1 MVILHQFL
9 YLNSKATKMKKTAG
23 TRLMVL
29 SSLIVILSLIVPDL
43 TGQTDPANQLPQF
56 LFPVFTKSLVKMKDG
71 RQLTA
76 TLNYNM
82 VDEEMIFNQN
92 GAYLALEKPKEIDT
106 IYLQNRRFVP
116 VGNAF
121 YEVLSNGTACLYI
134 QHKARYSPKGSPTA
148 YGMTSKTLGPSKVL
162 SMEVGNQVRQ
172 VELPDNVEVSPATV
186 NWVSYKKEMYK
197 FSTEKQFLKLFPEN
211 EDKLK
216 EFIKTNKIE
225 IKSREDLIKLGT
237 FCNSLVK

>member
-1 MVILHQFL
+1 
-9 YLNSKATKMKKTAG
+9 MKKTAG
-23 TRLMVL
+23 TRIMIL
-29 SSLIVILSLIVPDL
+29 SCLIVILSFFIPDL
-43 TGQTDPANQLPQF
+43 SGQTDSANQLPQF

-76 TLNYNM
+76 NLNYNM

-92 GAYLALEKPKEIDT
+92 GAYMALEKPVEIDT
-106 IYLQNRRFVP
+106 IFLQNRRFIP
-116 VGNAF
+116 VENAF
-121 YEVLSNGTACLYI
+121 YEVLTKGSTSLYI

-186 NWVSYKKEMYK
+186 NWVSYKNEMHK
-197 FSTEKQFLKLFPEN
+197 FTTEKQFLKIFPEY
-211 EDKLK
+211 ETKLK
-216 EFIKTNKIE
+216 EFLKTNKID

-237 FCNSLVK
+237 FCNSQVK